1 MKEGEHR
8 TCLVVINKN
17 LAKYYPRKLVM
28 GLLLAEVLGH
38 TSFRLLTSKSKNF
51 YLVFFYLQIETYRRK
66 FQAILELY
74 HVFIVM

>member
-1 MKEGEHR
+1 
-8 TCLVVINKN
+8 
-17 LAKYYPRKLVM
+17 M

-51 YLVFFYLQIETYRRK
+51 YLVFFYLQMETYRRK